1 MGARR
6 WHPAGN
12 VSVCTT
18 SGPLIQRMSFGQVTH
33 MTCPRAALLPIRGP
47 RPTLDISLP
56 PHVSLKS
63 CSPEAQVLDLR
74 CSVACY
80 FKQQRGAFPS
90 S

>member
-1 MGARR
+1 MGACR

-12 VSVCTT
+12 ASVCTT
-18 SGPLIQRMSFGQVTH
+18 SGRLIQRMSFGQVTH

-56 PHVSLKS
+56 PRVSLS
-63 CSPEAQVLDLR
+63 CSPAAQVLDLR
-74 CSVACY
+74 CSVACSL
-80 FKQQRGAFPS
+80 KQQREAFPS